1 MSKKELTNL
10 INKYLQGIST
20 KDEKDLVDAF
30 YHRIQDQ
37 EPGWEAWS
45 AEEKRQIKQALD
57 ARMRSRFRSQNKLF
71 SIRRW
76 AAVIVVL
83 VVAGGLV
90 YKNWPQKNQQIA
102 VMPDLALEVVSTGK
116 DKERTVLLSDGSY
129 VHLSEN
135 SRLTF
140 PKEFEGQTR
149 KVFLTGKAL
158 FDVESDS
165 DRPFLVQ
172 CGTVITEVLGT
183 TFSVRARSE
192 ESEVYVSV
200 TEGQVRVSEESQEI
214 RVLSRDEELTYD
226 TDTKSVVLKEP
237 EIINHGEQPPIEFK
251 LLEVTMEEA
260 AGFIEK
266 RWDYEIEFENEEIR
280 DCKVVA
286 SFFEHDSLEDVVSI
300 LCGINNALYRLEQEK
315 VVIYGNGCN

>member
-10 INKYLQGIST
+10 IDKYLQGIST
-20 KDEKDLVDAF
+20 EDEKDLIDAF

-37 EPGWEAWS
+37 EPGWESWS
-45 AEEKRQIKQALD
+45 AEEKRQIKRALD
-57 ARMRSRFRSQNKLF
+57 ARMRSKFKSQNKLI

-76 AAVIVVL
+76 AAVIVML
-83 VVAGGLV
+83 VVAGGIV
-90 YKNWPQKNQQIA
+90 YKNWPQKDQQIA
-102 VMPDLALEVVSTGK
+102 VLPDMASEVVSTGE

-140 PKEFEGQTR
+140 PKDFEGQTR
-149 KVFLTGKAL
+149 KVFLSGKAL

-200 TEGQVRVSEESQEI
+200 TEGQVRVREESQEI

-226 TDTKSVVLKEP
+226 TNTKSVVLKEP
-237 EIINHGEQPPIEFK
+237 EVINHEEQPPIEFK
-251 LLEVTMEEA
+251 LVEVTMEEA
-260 AGFIEK
+260 ARFIEK

-286 SFFEHDSLEDVVSI
+286 SFFEHDSLEDVVST

-315 VVIYGNGCN
+315 VVIYGDGCN

>member
-10 INKYLQGIST
+10 IDKYLKGITT
-20 KDEKDLVDAF
+20 KDEKDLVDTF
-30 YHRIQDQ
+30 YNRIQDE
-37 EPGWEAWS
+37 EPGWESWS

-57 ARMRSRFRSQNKLF
+57 ARMRTRIRPKNKVI

-83 VVAGGLV
+83 VVAGGLL
-90 YKNWPQKNQQIA
+90 YKNWPQKDQQMA
-102 VMPDLALEVVSTGK
+102 VKSDMASEVVSTGQ

-140 PKEFEGQTR
+140 PKVFEGQTR
-149 KVFLTGKAL
+149 KVFLSGKAL

-172 CGTVITEVLGT
+172 SGTVITEVLGT
-183 TFSVRARSE
+183 TFSVRARTE
-192 ESEVYVSV
+192 ETEVHVSV
-200 TEGQVRVSEESQEI
+200 TEGQVRVREENQEI

-226 TDTKSVVLKEP
+226 TETKSVVLKEP
-237 EIINHGEQPPIEFK
+237 DVINPGEQPPIEFK
-251 LLEVTMEEA
+251 LVEVTMEEA

-266 RWDYEIEFENEEIR
+266 RWDYEIEFENQGIR

-300 LCGINNALYRLEQEK
+300 LCGINNAQYRLEQEK
-315 VVIYGNGCN
+315 VVIYGDGCK